1 MHFRPLASFFARGA
15 FWAKATGAV
24 SDATSG
30 ALTSIASA
38 TSDAVL
44 FCEREFVDLVI
55 RIRSRIRPPR
65 NRTDGRSGG
74 RDRPTPRC
82 FGGGAQNQYR
92 FAIRQQR
99 ED

>member
-24 SDATSG
+24 SEATSG
-30 ALTSIASA
+30 ALASIASA

-55 RIRSRIRPPR
+55 RIRSRIRSPR
-65 NRTDGRSGG
+65 NRTDGRTSRGN
-74 RDRPTPRC
+74 RVAPRC
-82 FGGGAQNQYR
+82 FGGGAQNEDR
-92 FAIRQQR
+92 FAVG
-99 ED
+99 